1 MSFKEYLKYNIANIL
16 LNIISLIFLEV
27 FLLSIG
33 NELKPLVIIA
43 IIWICVLFSYLIMAY
58 IKRKNH
64 FKFVEKCICN
74 IDKKY
79 LISEV
84 LDVPP
89 FIEAK
94 PYYFL
99 LKKSSKAMR
108 EEINKEKLRLQD
120 YKEYI
125 EQWIHEVKTP
135 ISLIKLIEENN
146 RTAKSSEILIQLEE
160 IDRYVEQSLFYARSE
175 DVDKEYLIK
184 EISLQ
189 SCVNSVITRNKQ
201 GFILNNI
208 YLEINDIDK
217 LVFSDSKWLE
227 FILNQIIVNAIK
239 YRQNECPKVKIY
251 AIDIKNGTRLIIEDN
266 GIGIPSNEIDRVFEK
281 GFTGNIGRI
290 NSRSTGIGL
299 YLCKKLCD
307 KLGLLIDIESKINSY
322 TKVIITFPIGSFCKF

>member
-146 RTAKSSEILIQLEE
+146 RNDKSSAILMQLEE
-160 IDRYVEQSLFYARSE
+160 IDRYVEQALFYARSE
-175 DVDKEYLIK
+175 YVDKDYLIK
-184 EISLQ
+184 EISLK
-189 SCVNSVITRNKQ
+189 SCVNNVITRNKQ

-208 YLEINDIDK
+208 DIEIENIDTD
-217 LVFSDSKWLE
+217 VYCDSKWLE
-227 FILNQIIVNAIK
+227 FILHQIIVNSIK
-239 YRQNECPKVKIY
+239 YRNNINPKVKIY
-251 AIDIKNGTRLIIEDN
+251 LQEIKNGTKLIIEDN
-266 GIGIPSNEIDRVFEK
+266 GIGIPTNEINNVMKRFYKVDKSRV
-281 GFTGNIGRI
+281 NN
-290 NSRSTGIGL
+290 NSFGIGL
-299 YLCKKLCD
+299 SIANRIANNYNAKIQIDSELD
-307 KLGLLIDIESKINSY
+307 KY
-322 TKVIITFPIGSFCKF
+322 TKISVYFN

>member
-146 RTAKSSEILIQLEE
+146 RNDKSSAILMQLEE
-160 IDRYVEQSLFYARSE
+160 IDRYVEQALFYARSE
-175 DVDKEYLIK
+175 YVDKDYLIK
-184 EISLQ
+184 EISLK
-189 SCVNSVITRNKQ
+189 SCVNNVITRNKQ

-208 YLEINDIDK
+208 DIEIENIDTD
-217 LVFSDSKWLE
+217 VYCDSKWLE
-227 FILNQIIVNAIK
+227 FILHQIIVNSIK
-239 YRQNECPKVKIY
+239 YRNNINPKVKIY
-251 AIDIKNGTRLIIEDN
+251 LQEIKNGTKLIIEDN
-266 GIGIPSNEIDRVFEK
+266 GIGIPKNEINNVMKRFYKVDKSRV
-281 GFTGNIGRI
+281 NN
-290 NSRSTGIGL
+290 NSFGIGL
-299 YLCKKLCD
+299 SIANRIANNYNAKIQIDSELD
-307 KLGLLIDIESKINSY
+307 KY
-322 TKVIITFPIGSFCKF
+322 TIISVYFKG

>member
-1 MSFKEYLKYNIANIL
+1 MIFKEYLKYNIANIL

-146 RTAKSSEILIQLEE
+146 RNDKSSAILMQLEE
-160 IDRYVEQSLFYARSE
+160 
-175 DVDKEYLIK
+175 
-184 EISLQ
+184 
-189 SCVNSVITRNKQ
+189 
-201 GFILNNI
+201 
-208 YLEINDIDK
+208 
-217 LVFSDSKWLE
+217 
-227 FILNQIIVNAIK
+227 
-239 YRQNECPKVKIY
+239 
-251 AIDIKNGTRLIIEDN
+251 
-266 GIGIPSNEIDRVFEK
+266 
-281 GFTGNIGRI
+281 
-290 NSRSTGIGL
+290 
-299 YLCKKLCD
+299 
-307 KLGLLIDIESKINSY
+307 
-322 TKVIITFPIGSFCKF
+322 